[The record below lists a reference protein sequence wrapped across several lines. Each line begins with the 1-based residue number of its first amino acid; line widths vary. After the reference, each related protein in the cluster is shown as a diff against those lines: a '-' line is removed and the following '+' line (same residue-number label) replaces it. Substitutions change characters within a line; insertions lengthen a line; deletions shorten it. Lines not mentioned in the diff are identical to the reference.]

1 MVDLRRKAEEHSPV
15 LQLEERLAAPSA
27 HAAPGHV
34 PGLVT
39 FGLPPNPVNS
49 QQSKRT
55 HMHFELVDCGGDMLS
70 KQFSETART
79 LFRVAETMTD
89 GSVAGQ
95 LRALAEDYER
105 RAEKAAHGDA
115 AKALAR
121 SAARAE
127 PERATAE

>member
-1 MVDLRRKAEEHSPV
+1 
-15 LQLEERLAAPSA
+15 
-27 HAAPGHV
+27 
-34 PGLVT
+34 
-39 FGLPPNPVNS
+39 
-49 QQSKRT
+49 
-55 HMHFELVDCGGDMLS
+55 MLS

-79 LFRVAETMTD
+79 LFRVAQTMSD

-121 SAARAE
+121 SSAARAE
-127 PERATAE
+127 PERTAAE